1 MKTAKEL
8 LELRNK
14 LEEEYEKEK
23 KEIVDKAISKE
34 WKYIEDTIDKFKVA
48 RGNSYIEINKVKYKA
63 NRNKLKE
70 YGFFALD
77 GINATKLYFDEN
89 EFTQDIIR
97 RKAIKNNSVNVK
109 SDSKK
114 YPWQDGIYKLESDPN
129 SPPITVKWHNHKG
142 DYDRLLEKINEC
154 FKFY

>member
-23 KEIVDKAISKE
+23 QEMMNKAILEE
-34 WKYIEDTIDKFKVA
+34 WKYIEETIDKFKVV
-48 RGNSYIEINKVKYKA
+48 RGNSYIKVNKVKYKA
-63 NRNKLKE
+63 NRDKLKE
-70 YGFFALD
+70 YGFFVLD
-77 GINATKLYFDEN
+77 GSNTTKLYFDEN

-109 SDSKK
+109 SDSEKF
-114 YPWQDGIYKLESDPN
+114 PWQEGIYKLERDPN
-129 SPPITVKWHNHKG
+129 SPPITVK
-142 DYDRLLEKINEC
+142 
-154 FKFY
+154 